1 MDHKPKTS
9 VRTLTV
15 LALLTAMSIIFARVL
30 TISTGFL
37 RFNLGALPV
46 LLAAV
51 LFGPWSGFAVGA
63 VADMIGGV
71 LSGYAINPL
80 ITLGAGA
87 IGLCTGLGWRY
98 LPGKNLTLR
107 LGLSILL
114 GQCVGSIVINSLA
127 LYLFYNYPWSV
138 LAARIP
144 NALVLAL
151 VNTLLM
157 RLLLQNRALM
167 RAVKKP

>member
-15 LALLTAMSIIFARVL
+15 LALLTAMSILFARVF

-51 LFGPWSGFAVGA
+51 LFGPAGGFAVGA

-87 IGLCTGLGWRY
+87 VGLVTGFCWRH
-98 LPGKNLTLR
+98 LPGQNLTLR
-107 LGLSILL
+107 LGTSILL
-114 GQCVGSIVINSLA
+114 GQFVGSMVINSLA
-127 LYLFYNYPWSV
+127 LHLFYNYPWSV

-144 NALVLAL
+144 NALVLSA

-157 RLLLQNRALM
+157 RILLQNRALM
-167 RAVKKP
+167 QAVKKP

>member
-1 MDHKPKTS
+1 MDHKSKTS

-15 LALLTAMSIIFARVL
+15 LALLTAMSIIFARVF
-30 TISTGFL
+30 TISTGFV

-51 LFGPWSGFAVGA
+51 LFGPGGGFAVGA
-63 VADMIGGV
+63 LADMIGGV

-87 IGLCTGLGWRY
+87 VGLVTGLVWRH
-98 LPGKNLTLR
+98 LPDKNLTLR
-107 LGLSILL
+107 LGISILL
-114 GQCVGSIVINSLA
+114 GRFVGSMVINSLA
-127 LYLFYNYPWSV
+127 LHLFYNYPWSV

-144 NALVLAL
+144 NALVLS
-151 VNTLLM
+151 VINTLLM